1 MLAIS
6 DNFRASNS
14 MLGGPLWSIIF
25 LSFHMNTLCR
35 QVSLMAIGPQSVGN
49 WEVIEA

>member
-6 DNFRASNS
+6 DNFRASNL
-14 MLGGPLWSIIF
+14 MLRSPLWSIIF
-25 LSFHMNTLCR
+25 LSFHMNTRR
-35 QVSLMAIGPQSVGN
+35 QVSLMTIGPQSARN